1 MKKIENPILWSDVPD
16 PDVIRVGDVYYMTST
31 TMHFTPGCPVMKS
44 KDLVHWEI
52 VNYVYD
58 VLEDSDIMTLQDGKH
73 DYGRGSWASCLRYHN
88 ETFYVTFVAYNTN
101 KTYILH
107 TKNIEKGS
115 WERYT
120 LEGIYHDM
128 SLLFDEDG
136 RVYMVYGGGAIK
148 VIELNRQV
156 TGLLPGGL
164 DKTIIPKT
172 DVGGEGGLPAE
183 GAHIYKLKGWYYI
196 FLIAWPPASD
206 TSSGRR
212 IVICYR
218 SRQIDGEYEGR
229 VLLDDDLGF
238 HNMGVAQGGIVDT
251 PEGEWF
257 SLLFQDHG
265 AVGRI
270 PVLVPVTWEEDWPVF
285 GNNGK
290 VPVEITLPL
299 SEDAM
304 FDEESKGFVTSDK
317 GIKGIITSTEGLGGI
332 VTSDEFADDHLGL
345 PWQWNHNP
353 DHRFWSLDERPGWLQ
368 LTTGSLCR
376 NLSDARN
383 TLTQRTV
390 GPRCSGEVLLDVK
403 YMKNGDVAGLAA
415 LQDEYGLV
423 GVKMEEGQKKLVM
436 RKATSSHTPTYDMDY
451 QTGKPEIEVES
462 IPLLQ
467 EEVYL
472 RVTFDFREMMDI
484 AEFYYSLDGEH
495 WVRIGEPLQ
504 MTYRLS
510 HFVGYRFALFNYA
523 TKETGGKVYYDYFR
537 YLGD

>member
-1 MKKIENPILWSDVPD
+1 MDKIKNPILWADVPD
-16 PDVIRVGDVYYMTST
+16 PDVIRVSDTYYMTST

-44 KDLVHWEI
+44 KDLIHWEI

-58 VLEDSDIMTLQDGKH
+58 VLEDSDIMTLQNGKH

-88 ETFYVTFVAYNTN
+88 EVYYVTFVAYNTN
-101 KTYILH
+101 KTYIFH
-107 TKNIEKGS
+107 TRDIENGS

-148 VIELNRQV
+148 VIELNRKI
-156 TGLLPGGL
+156 TDLMPGGL
-164 DKTIIPKT
+164 DQVIIPKT
-172 DVGGEGGLPAE
+172 DVGGKGGLPAE

-196 FLIAWPPASD
+196 FLIAWPPVSEAC
-206 TSSGRR
+206 SGRR

-238 HNMGVAQGGIVDT
+238 RNMGVAQGGIVDT
-251 PEGEWF
+251 PEGAWF

-285 GNNGK
+285 GVNGK
-290 VPVEITLPL
+290 VPAEIELPL
-299 SEDAM
+299 AQ
-304 FDEESKGFVTSDK
+304 EEPS
-317 GIKGIITSTEGLGGI
+317 GI
-332 VTSDEFADDHLGL
+332 VTSEDFTDEHLAL

-353 DHRFWSLDERPGWLQ
+353 DHRYWSLCERPGWLQ
-368 LTTGSLCR
+368 LTTGFLCS

-383 TLTQRTV
+383 TLTQRTM
-390 GPRCSGEVLLDVK
+390 GPKCSGEVLLDVK
-403 YMKNGDVAGLAA
+403 EMKDGDVAGVAA
-415 LQDEYGLV
+415 LQDEYGFV

-436 RKATSSHTPTYDMDY
+436 RKATPSHTPTYHMDY
-451 QTGKPEIEVES
+451 QTGKPEIEVEN

-472 RVTFDFREMMDI
+472 RVAFDYREMIDI
-484 AEFYYSLDGEH
+484 ADFYYSLNGDH

-523 TKETGGKVYYDYFR
+523 TKETGGKVYVDYFR
-537 YLGD
+537 YQITDDEN